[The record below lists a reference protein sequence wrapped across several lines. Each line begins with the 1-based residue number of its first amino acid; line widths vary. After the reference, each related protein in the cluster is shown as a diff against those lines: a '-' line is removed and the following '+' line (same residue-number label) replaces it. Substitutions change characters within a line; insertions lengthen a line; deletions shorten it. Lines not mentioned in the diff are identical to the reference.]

1 MKLDI
6 GAGKAGPLP
15 GYESWDIAQGRQA
28 YPLALP
34 DGSVEAIH
42 ASHVLEHFGH
52 RQVPAVLADWVRAL
66 APGGWL
72 QVAVPDFNV
81 VIRRYQSGAAEPIEG
96 YIVGGQVDEHD
107 FHRSLYTPDKLQTL
121 LAAAGLVDIK
131 RWKSTQQ
138 DCAALPV
145 SLNLE
150 GRKPEAS
157 ATPVPTDT
165 PEIDNKTK
173 VVGVWSTPRLGFF
186 HTFDAAYQSLPALG
200 INLIRGDGV
209 FWGQALEGAML
220 QAIEKHAAKWLLALD
235 YDSIWT
241 AADIRRLAALVNAAP
256 GKIDALCPH
265 EWNRQKPV
273 PLWTP
278 VRKAD
283 GTLPPVTLQDVQ
295 GSDLFEIGTGHFGCT
310 FLRVEALLRMPHPW
324 FLPTPN
330 AEGRW
335 TDGKIDD
342 DFYFW
347 RKFREFGG
355 RAFLATKVVLGHLED
370 IAVWPS
376 ETLTPMYQTMIDYR
390 RVGKPAGAFGVPV
403 PETPTTPKDSPP

>member
-42 ASHVLEHFGH
+42 ASHVLEHFG
-52 RQVPAVLADWVRAL
+52 RAETGKALADWVRAL

-72 QVAVPDFNV
+72 QVAVPDFDKAV
-81 VIRRYQSGAAEPIEG
+81 ALYHAKRELPIEG
-96 YIVGGQVDEHD
+96 YIVGGQTDATDYHKALFTEG
-107 FHRSLYTPDKLQTL
+107 KLRQLMT
-121 LAAAGLVDIK
+121 AVGLVDI
-131 RWKSTQQ
+131 RPWKSTQQ
-138 DCAALPV
+138 DCAALEV

-150 GRKPEAS
+150 GRKPETTA
-157 ATPVPTDT
+157 ALAT

-173 VVGVWSTPRLGFF
+173 VVAVWSTPRLGFF
-186 HTFDAAYQSLPALG
+186 HTFDAAYQSLPELG
-200 INLIRGDGV
+200 LSLIRGDGV

-220 QAIEKHAAKWLLALD
+220 QAIEKHGAKWLLALD
-235 YDSIWT
+235 YDSIWKT
-241 AADIRRLAALVNAAP
+241 EDIRRLVALVNAAP

-265 EWNRQKPV
+265 EWNRQRPV

-347 RKFREFGG
+347 RKFRECGG